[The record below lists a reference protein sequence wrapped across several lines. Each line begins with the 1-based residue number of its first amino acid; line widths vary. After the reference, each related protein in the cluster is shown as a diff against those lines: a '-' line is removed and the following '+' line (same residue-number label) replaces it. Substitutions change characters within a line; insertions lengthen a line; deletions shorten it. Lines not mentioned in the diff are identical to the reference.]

1 MTLAS
6 AGRAPFHAAYR
17 PPASQR
23 GLRVQQPLGLAMF
36 LPRVGTALMPQTRHR
51 SPSPLGAH
59 SPLCGHF
66 SPGGSVSVEH
76 GLSDRRTRLASP
88 TARGTWPR
96 PRVCHPVRKRLGPQ
110 GTVRDGRGPARPEA
124 PGAATPRDQVPAR
137 GRPGQGSAGVDGTHV
152 PRGACHPSRRP
163 PRTPPTAQCLF
174 HRAKPNICQ

>member
-1 MTLAS
+1 
-6 AGRAPFHAAYR
+6 
-17 PPASQR
+17 
-23 GLRVQQPLGLAMF
+23 MF

-88 TARGTWPR
+88 AARGTWPC

-110 GTVRDGRGPARPEA
+110 GTVRDEGGLLGRKPRVRLHHVTRCQRGDGLAKAAQGWTGPASLGA
-124 PGAATPRDQVPAR
+124 PV
-137 GRPGQGSAGVDGTHV
+137 
-152 PRGACHPSRRP
+152 
-163 PRTPPTAQCLF
+163 TPPAARPAPRPRLSVFFTGLNQISVSESHCPMLHTF
-174 HRAKPNICQ
+174 SVE